1 MFYVESSL
9 KISSIEAGEKQSDII
24 KEVDLENSRSIKVRT
39 SHLPSLQ
46 TCPNLVLEDASP
58 A

>member
-1 MFYVESSL
+1 M

-46 TCPNLVLEDASP
+46 TCPNLGLEDASP